1 MRPDRSFQR
10 RRRRRRRRLL
20 RGLVVVGLILVA
32 IEGVTLL
39 AARRDSPSNRHALST
54 STAVSTAPRPARR
67 AARRTP
73 STLEIT
79 ARRTG
84 TLTSALQDA
93 AVAPA
98 TTGGTSIALLAG
110 LSASDLS
117 TNAIRLA
124 HADGDATTGT
134 LPVALHDAGA
144 AYLRGADYL
153 FGGGDGITQHAEIY
167 RVDARKG
174 VAQAVASLP
183 APSSDQA
190 VANIGDTAYVVG
202 GYTGTNWLNT
212 IVAFRP
218 PRSVRIVAHLPT
230 PVRYAAVTAVHGELV
245 IAGGSLPDGT
255 ASRNIY
261 AFKPSHGITLIGHL
275 PAPTTHAAATTVAD
289 RALIIGGRGPL
300 LDTPK
305 DTIIAVDPATGSVRL
320 AGRLPSALSDEMAAR
335 SGNKLLV
342 FGGRA
347 ASGTT
352 NQILELTPRFRLAR
366 SHSHLAAPR
375 STQSS
380 NVYAAD
386 TSGALTGAA
395 RLAIPR
401 IYVPNSQSN
410 TVDEID
416 PSTMKVVAHFAV
428 GALPQHVVPSYD
440 LKTLYVTNDDGNS
453 LTPINPRTGKPGR
466 PIPVDDPY
474 NMYFTPDGRYAIV
487 VAERLHRL
495 DFRNAHTFALHHS
508 LPVPCAGVDHMDF
521 SADGRYLIA
530 SCEFSG
536 QLVKVDVADE
546 RVVGT
551 LTLPDGSR
559 AMPQDVKLS
568 PDGRIFYVADMTVG
582 GVWEIDGDTL
592 TVKGFIHTGAGA
604 HGLYPSRSA
613 RLLYVSNRT
622 AGTVSVISF
631 ATRRIVA
638 TWTIPGGSPDMGGV
652 SADGSVLW
660 LSGRYN
666 SEVYAISTR
675 TGKLLARI
683 PVGQG
688 PHGVC
693 VWPQPGRYSLGHTGI
708 LR

>member
-1 MRPDRSFQR
+1 MRPDRSAQR
-10 RRRRRRRRLL
+10 RRRRRWRRLL
-20 RGLVVVGLILVA
+20 RGLVAVGVILLA
-32 IEGVTLL
+32 IEGLTSL
-39 AARRDSPSNRHALST
+39 ATRTGSSTKGHSVST
-54 STAVSTAPRPARR
+54 STTKATSHDPGRR
-67 AARRTP
+67 VARRTRT
-73 STLEIT
+73 SLEIT
-79 ARRTG
+79 TRRTG

-98 TTGGTSIALLAG
+98 TTGGASIALLAG

-117 TNAIRLA
+117 TDAIRLA
-124 HADGDATTGT
+124 HPNGDAQTGT

-144 AYLRGADYL
+144 AYLSGADYL

-167 RVDARKG
+167 RVDVRTGA
-174 VAQAVASLP
+174 AQPVASLP

-190 VANIGDTAYVVG
+190 VASIGDTAYIVG
-202 GYTGTNWLNT
+202 GYTGTSWLDT
-212 IVAFRP
+212 IVAFRQ
-218 PRSVRIVAHLPT
+218 PRSVRVVAHLPT
-230 PVRYAAVTAVHGELV
+230 AVRYAAVTAVDGELV

-255 ASRNIY
+255 ASRDIY
-261 AFKPSHGITLIGHL
+261 TFKPGHGVTLVGHL
-275 PAPTTHAAATTVAD
+275 PAPTTHAAATAIAG
-289 RALIIGGRGPL
+289 RALIIGGRSAL

-305 DTIIAVDPATGSVRL
+305 DTIIAVDPETRSVRL
-320 AGRLPSALSDEMAAR
+320 AGRLPAALSDEMAAR

-342 FGGRA
+342 FGGRS

-352 NQILELTPRFRLAR
+352 SQILELTPRFRVMR
-366 SHSHLAAPR
+366 SSSHLAGR
-375 STQSS
+375 QSTQSS

-386 TSGALTGAA
+386 TSGALRGAA

-416 PSTMKVVAHFAV
+416 PASMKVVAHFAV

-440 LKTLYVTNDDGNS
+440 LKTLYVTNDNGNS

-466 PIPVDDPY
+466 SISVDDPY
-474 NMYFTPDGRYAIV
+474 NMYFTPDGRYAII

-495 DFRNAHTFALHHS
+495 DFRDSHTFALHHS

-536 QLVKVDVADE
+536 QLVKVNVAEE

-551 LTLPDGSR
+551 LTLPDGTRS
-559 AMPQDVKLS
+559 MPQDVKLS
-568 PDGRIFYVADMTVG
+568 PDGRTFYVADMAAG
-582 GVWEIDGDTL
+582 GVWELDGNTL

-613 RLLYVSNRT
+613 RFLYVSNRT

-631 ATRRIVA
+631 ATRRVVA
-638 TWTIPGGSPDMGGV
+638 TWSIPGGSPDMGGV
-652 SADGSVLW
+652 SPDGSVLW

-666 SEVYAISTR
+666 SEVYAISTQ
-675 TGKLLARI
+675 TGRLLARI
-683 PVGQG
+683 PVGEG
-688 PHGVC
+688 PHGLC